1 MNPDFDLERR
11 VASPVGALP
20 VSGFYAFMHA
30 CRSSGTERTRR
41 WWLRSKRAD
50 PLGGLLI
57 HQLGL
62 GGGAARGDLSGP
74 RAKDLALHSIE
85 KIIVFVLQI
94 FCVAQR
100 FTGLKLPP
108 KSTDRTLPSAK
119 P

>member
-1 MNPDFDLERR
+1 M
-11 VASPVGALP
+11 VAEVKTGRPAWGTAD
-20 VSGFYAFMHA
+20 
-30 CRSSGTERTRR
+30 SSIRFGR
-41 WWLRSKRAD
+41 
-50 PLGGLLI
+50 
-57 HQLGL
+57 
-62 GGGAARGDLSGP
+62 GAAREDLSGP